1 MSKKL
6 RFMAIAFLS
15 AVVILSCA
23 MLIAINAKSAT
34 AADEPVP
41 VFAMEGGVDI
51 KLTAQGMRFTVKMDN
66 ETYEDLTVNDTDD
79 DKKLYFI
86 IAPKVLMDAANGD
99 YYNMSQKI
107 LIPVD
112 ESKGDY
118 KTKDGLWRFYGC
130 VTNMKEANRKLTYS
144 ATACIVDISGEKP
157 VVEGYATEADTERNL
172 YDTLNKALSVAPQYA
187 ETIRNQYKFLGK
199 GEYPVIIT
207 IEDKTQYDKFIDYVN
222 STNAYNDVAEVI
234 IDNEADFS
242 IDDSDITNGSFDSD
256 VINHV
261 YDTTGN
267 VDTFKDFD
275 LSDGSAYTVN
285 ISSLDGYS
293 SGFDVKSVK
302 IGNNDIA
309 EANVSYDGGVIT
321 IANSAIKGVVATGEQ
336 TMTVKTNNHNKFMV
350 KVCAATRIIDSK
362 ADLYFFG
369 GDMNYDRTTE
379 DSYYILG
386 ADVSYEGDT
395 WSPGSNGSVAK
406 FRGTLDGRG
415 YSITDLPTMRGLFK
429 DIEST
434 ATVKNLRACI
444 DLDGGWG
451 GGALCM
457 NNNGVVENCMVVVN
471 VTTGDGTWIG
481 GLAKTNAGEINNCF
495 VRFASYTGNQKG
507 KHFNTIAN
515 DNTGTVSNCYAISS
529 EEYSTY
535 MYGGVKAGLYT
546 TDEAFLEGV
555 SGLSENNGWNNNY
568 WSLVNGKFAFG
579 DKDISVIKTSELLI
593 DKNSGTIVLPS
604 DIDASKVV
612 SLKDGSTK
620 IGVGSFDA
628 EDNSVTF
635 NVSGLA
641 SGDKT
646 LTFSTGAAGYVFTDA
661 VLADM
666 VITTDT
672 ELKAFGDVMVADETV
687 GKYYVLGADID
698 YATEDAQSFDGVPS
712 HIGWKAGWNNNPA
725 TKFRGT
731 FDGRGHS
738 ITNYTVHRGLFGDT
752 IEEGATVRNLYVS
765 ANVRGNAD
773 GAALCRENYGVIDNC
788 MVILNVVKGETE
800 SAFSGIVAKN
810 NKGGEITNCLV
821 KVASVI
827 WGNGEY
833 EKYFNALV
841 DINEGNISDCYA
853 ISPFAESTYNA
864 TSNGLYDSDFAFAAA
879 DISLSETNGWN
890 SSYWAIADGKI
901 GFGDNISPVIVNSD
915 IIVDKY
921 RKAGD
926 NCTVVL
932 PSDVDATKVVSLKDG
947 STKLTISS
955 FDAEDN
961 SITFDVSGLASG
973 KKTVYLDTA
982 DYSYTFAN
990 GYIVDMAINNKTDLD
1005 AFGDLLKADNA
1016 KGYYIL
1022 DADIDYAD
1030 AWWDPGY
1037 YNVTKSELDG
1047 TLNGRGHKIYNIQ
1060 YHWGFVK
1067 FVDSTGKI
1075 KNLYLDAKLRGNY
1088 NGGGISCSNYGVI
1101 ENCLVSL
1108 TVTLGDA
1115 AKDFAGVTAINNASG
1130 KVNNC
1135 IVKVAGYAGD
1145 DKIFNAIVGTTNAGT
1160 VSNCYGISTKSN
1172 YLYDSVSDG
1181 LYNIDKAFLED
1192 VFSLSEFNGWNPK
1205 LWSLEAGK
1213 LIFSGKDLM
1222 ALKTSQFVIDK
1233 SDAVNNNCTVVLP
1246 SDIDATKITTVSDVS
1261 TTIAITSANAGAN
1274 SVTFDVSGLASGEKT
1289 LTFSTGTAS
1298 YIFTNAIIADMVIND
1313 KADFNAFG
1321 TLLATTNGTRS
1332 KYFLLNTD
1340 IDYGGEIWAAG
1351 NNSSAELCNNAIF
1364 NGNGHSIT
1372 NFACDYG
1379 LFGCSTGAG
1388 SYVKNLYVSVK
1399 LSGTQQGGAICK
1411 NSYGVIKNCVIVVD
1425 ITAGNGT
1432 WFGGVAFQQY
1442 QGQINN
1448 CFVKIASYTYE
1459 EGKKKNFNAIID
1471 TGSTVSNCY
1480 AVSPYSGAMYGTYN
1494 IGLYTTDA
1502 AFIEDISR
1510 LPENE
1515 GWNQDFWALNS
1526 GKLTFGGKDIIIS
1539 ETSEIIVDKSAALST
1554 VVLPSDIDATKITTV
1569 SDGSTT
1575 VAITSANAGANSV
1588 TFNASSIASGENK
1601 TLTFSTGTASYIFT
1615 NAIVADMVISNKT
1628 ELDAFG
1634 NLLKADNAKGYYI
1647 LDADINYENGWW
1659 NPGYYNVTKSELD
1672 GTLNGRGHKIYNI
1685 QYHWGF
1691 VKFVDTTGK
1700 IKNLYLD
1707 AKLRGNYSG
1716 GGICASN
1723 YGLVENC
1730 VVSLTVTSGEA
1741 AYNFAGVAANNY
1753 NSGKVNNCIV
1763 KVAGYTGEDK
1773 IFNAIVGTTN
1783 AGTVSNCYGISTRS
1797 DYLYGSVS
1805 DGLYSSDVEFLNN
1818 VDVLS
1823 AEDNWSEYW
1832 NIRHGKLY
1840 FGDNLI
1846 LGASAISDTWIVSGG
1861 ASDYSILVPDGASD
1875 TILTAADEFKYFF
1888 GIATGIEM
1896 TITTE
1901 YSGSGKYISFGD
1913 TSAAE
1918 SVSVSEGELGT
1929 QGFKIKTVDDN
1940 VIIKAAGDYGV
1951 LWGAYEL
1958 LSEMFD
1964 YEYYAKDV
1972 YYIDTGITSLS
1983 LKDYDVVS
1991 VPDIEIR
1998 AVADS
2003 QGYDNT
2009 EVAHRFRQ
2017 IRGYGEFWL
2026 PLNSVY
2032 HNSFTL
2038 VKDEN
2043 GTVKAAYKAINTEDP
2058 TKAGKQLCYTG
2069 QGDDDVVEEM
2079 LDNCVRNLAP
2089 IIKASDL
2096 SDVLFGIEDTG
2107 IGYWCQCDA
2116 CKEIKELYGTDS
2128 ATMILFM
2135 NRLRDKLD
2143 DYLDEEGIDRQI
2155 NIYFYAYTDTAEPPV
2170 HEEGG
2175 VYVAND
2181 ASLVCKDGVGIMFAP
2196 IYNDFTQ
2203 SIYSEENSTYY
2214 EQLQKFKAITDKL
2227 LVWTYA
2233 CNFTDY
2239 FAPYDSTTYMPELF
2253 EAIVDNNAMYIF
2265 NQGRQDQGNSSVF
2278 DALRQYL
2285 VSKLEWNVNA
2295 DMADLTDEFFDV
2307 YFNDAQQPMRQ
2318 IYDELMALVRYN
2330 YDVLGMDGGVLAEVS
2345 DKNYWPV
2352 NTLTHWLELIEEA
2365 QELAG
2370 DDDALQA
2377 RILRESIFIRYYLL
2391 KLYNI
2396 GGEGAR
2402 RQMIYD
2408 ALSVG
2413 IVKAAPKIA
2422 IKRVFG

>member
-23 MLIAINAKSAT
+23 MLIAINTKSAT
-34 AADEPVP
+34 ATDEPVP

-66 ETYEDLTVNDTDD
+66 KTYEDLTVNDTDD

-86 IAPKVLMDAANGD
+86 IAPKVLMDAANDD

-157 VVEGYATEADTERNL
+157 VVEGYATKADTERNL
-172 YDTLNKALSVAPQYA
+172 YDTLNKALSVAPQHA
-187 ETIRNQYKFLGK
+187 ETIRTRYDFLGK

-275 LSDGSAYTVN
+275 LSDDSAYTVN

-309 EANVSYDGGVIT
+309 EANVSYSGGVIT
-321 IANSAIKGVVATGEQ
+321 ITNSAISGVVAAGEQ

-362 ADLYFFG
+362 ADLYWFG
-369 GDMNYDRTTE
+369 SDMNYDRTTE

-386 ADVSYEGDT
+386 ADVSYDGDD
-395 WSPGSNGSVAK
+395 WSPGLSGSIAI

-444 DLDGGWG
+444 DLDGGFG

-471 VTTGDGTWIG
+471 VTAGDGTWIG
-481 GLAKTNAGEINNCF
+481 GLAKNNSGEIKNCF
-495 VRFASYTGNQKG
+495 VKFASYTGNQKG
-507 KHFNTIAN
+507 KHFNTIA
-515 DNTGTVSNCYAISS
+515 DGNTGTVSNCYAISS
-529 EEYSTY
+529 DEYSTY

-555 SGLSENNGWNNNY
+555 SGLSENNGWNNEY
-568 WSLVNGKFAFG
+568 WSLVNGRFAFG

-593 DKNSGTIVLPS
+593 DKSKDAFVLPS
-604 DIDASKVV
+604 DVDATKVV

-620 IGVGSFDA
+620 LTISSFDA

-672 ELKAFGDVMVADETV
+672 ELKVFGDVMVADEPV

-698 YATEDAQSFDGVPS
+698 YATEDAQSFDGVAS
-712 HIGWKAGWNNNPA
+712 HTGWKAGWNNNPA

-752 IEEGATVRNLYVS
+752 IEKGATVRNLYVS

-788 MVILNVVKGETE
+788 MVILNVVKGETG

-821 KVASVI
+821 KVASVV

-921 RKAGD
+921 RKEGD

-932 PSDVDATKVVSLKDG
+932 PSGIDATEIVSVRTG
-947 STKLTISS
+947 STVAAIVSA
-955 FDAEDN
+955 DAGAN

-1005 AFGDLLKADNA
+1005 AFGEAMKKDETTIDL
-1016 KGYYIL
+1016 YYIL
-1022 DADIDYAD
+1022 GADIDYGGANWS
-1030 AWWDPGY
+1030 AGWYGSAA
-1037 YNVTKSELDG
+1037 KFRG
-1047 TLNGRGHKIYNIQ
+1047 TFDGRGHAITNYVMH
-1060 YHWGFVK
+1060 YGLFCDMVAGSEVK
-1067 FVDSTGKI
+1067 D
-1075 KNLYLDAKLRGNY
+1075 LYVSAKLKGSAPGGALSRIN
-1088 NGGGISCSNYGVI
+1088 NGHI
-1101 ENCLVSL
+1101 ENCMVIL
-1108 TVTLGDA
+1108 TVLSGETA
-1115 AKDFAGVTAINNASG
+1115 VNFAGVAAGNNTSG
-1130 KVNNC
+1130 EIRNC
-1135 IVKVAGYAGD
+1135 IVKVAAYAGEE
-1145 DKIFNAIVGTTNAGT
+1145 KSFNAISNSNSGTI
-1160 VSNCYGISTKSN
+1160 SNCYGISTKSN
-1172 YLYDSVSDG
+1172 YLYDSVPDG
-1181 LYNIDKAFLED
+1181 LYNTDKAFLED

-1261 TTIAITSANAGAN
+1261 TTIAITSANAGTN
-1274 SVTFDVSGLASGEKT
+1274 SVTFNVSGLASGEKT

-1298 YIFTNAIIADMVIND
+1298 YIFTNAIVADMVINNKSD
-1313 KADFNAFG
+1313 LDAFG
-1321 TLLATTNGTRS
+1321 DRLIAKTATGYYLLGN
-1332 KYFLLNTD
+1332 D
-1340 IDYGGEIWAAG
+1340 IDYGGESWAAG
-1351 NNSSAELCNNAIF
+1351 NNSSAELGNNAIF

-1379 LFGCSTGAG
+1379 LFGGWTGAG

-1425 ITAGNGT
+1425 ITNGT
-1432 WFGGVAFQQY
+1432 GAWFGGVAFKQY

-1471 TGSTVSNCY
+1471 EGSTVSNCY
-1480 AVSPYSGAMYGTYN
+1480 AVSPYSGAMYGTYK

-1526 GKLTFGGKDIIIS
+1526 GKLTFGGKDIIIP
-1539 ETSEIIVDKSAALST
+1539 ETSEIIIDKSAALST

-1569 SDGSTT
+1569 SDGSVT
-1575 VAITSANAGANSV
+1575 VAITSANKGANSV
-1588 TFNASSIASGENK
+1588 TFNASGLASGEK

-1615 NAIVADMVISNKT
+1615 NVIVADMVISNKT

-1634 NLLKADNAKGYYI
+1634 DLLKADNAKGYYI
-1647 LDADINYENGWW
+1647 LDADIDYTNAWW
-1659 NPGYYNVTKSELD
+1659 DPGYYNKSGELD

-1691 VKFVDTTGK
+1691 VRFVDSTGK

-1707 AKLRGNYSG
+1707 AKLRGNYNG
-1716 GGICASN
+1716 GGISCSN
-1723 YGLVENC
+1723 FGVIENC
-1730 VVSLTVTSGEA
+1730 LVSLTVTSGEA
-1741 AYNFAGVAANNY
+1741 AKNFAGVTAINNA
-1753 NSGKVNNCIV
+1753 SGKVNNCIV
-1763 KVAGYTGEDK
+1763 IVAGYTGEDK

-1783 AGTVSNCYGISTRS
+1783 AGTVSNCYGISTKS
-1797 DYLYGSVS
+1797 NYLYGSVS

-1823 AEDNWSEYW
+1823 AADNWSEYL
-1832 NIRHGKLY
+1832 NIRHGKFY

-1846 LGASAISDTWIVSGG
+1846 LGASAISDKWIVSGG

-1875 TILTAADEFKYFF
+1875 TIFTAADEFKYFF

-1918 SVSVSEGELGT
+1918 SVSVSESELGT
-1929 QGFKIKTVDDN
+1929 QGFKIKTVGDN

-2017 IRGYGEFWL
+2017 VRAYDEFWL
-2026 PLNSVY
+2026 TNAY
-2032 HNSFTL
+2032 HNSFQL
-2038 VKDEN
+2038 VKDES
-2043 GTVKAAYKAINTEDP
+2043 GTVKDAYKAINTDP

-2069 QGDDDVVEEM
+2069 HGDDDVVEEM

-2089 IIKASDL
+2089 IIEASDL
-2096 SDVLFGIEDTG
+2096 SDVLFGIEDGGT
-2107 IGYWCQCDA
+2107 GYWCQCDA
-2116 CKEIKELYGTDS
+2116 CKAIKDLYGTDS

-2143 DYLDEEGIDRQI
+2143 DYLEDAGIDRQI
-2155 NIYFYAYTDTAEPPV
+2155 NIYFFAYTDIEEPPV

-2196 IYNDFTQ
+2196 IYNNFTQ
-2203 SIYSEENSTYY
+2203 SIYSDVNATYY
-2214 EQLQKFKAITDKL
+2214 ERLQKFKVITDRL

-2295 DMADLTDEFFDV
+2295 DMADLTDEFFEV
-2307 YFNDAQQPMRQ
+2307 YFEDAQQPMRQ

-2330 YDVLGMDGGVLAEVS
+2330 YDVLGMDGGVFAEDS
-2345 DKNYWPV
+2345 FKNYLSV
-2352 NTLTHWLELIEEA
+2352 QTLTHWLKLIEEA